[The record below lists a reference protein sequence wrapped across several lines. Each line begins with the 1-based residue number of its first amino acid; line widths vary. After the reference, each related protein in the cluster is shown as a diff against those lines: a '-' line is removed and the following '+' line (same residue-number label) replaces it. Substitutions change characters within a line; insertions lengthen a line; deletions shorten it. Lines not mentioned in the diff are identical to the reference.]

1 MNSHPPATPRKLVII
16 WLILMGLGLATMLA
30 GKVTSIEP
38 VGTAWMIALMAVTW
52 IKANLILRY
61 YLELDAATGDWNAV
75 FNSLISLII
84 LILLGLYASASL
96 F

>member
-1 MNSHPPATPRKLVII
+1 MNAHTPATPRKLTII
-16 WLILMGLGLATMLA
+16 WLVLMVLGLATMLA

-38 VGTAWMIALMAVTW
+38 VGIKWMLILMTITW

-61 YLELDAATGDWNAV
+61 YLELDAASGGWSKV
-75 FNSLISLII
+75 FNSIISLII
-84 LILLGLYASASL
+84 LALLALYASPSL